1 MDEALRDPRGG
12 PSGLGVWLRGAR
24 PRTLVASICP
34 VLVGTAVAASGGRL
48 VPWRALAVLVVSVAI
63 QVGVNYANDYS
74 DGVRG
79 TDTPARV
86 GPVRLVASGLASPSR
101 VKLAAV
107 LAFAVAGLGAVAIL
121 LANNIRDLDGDRAAG
136 KRTLVVRLG
145 RARSRSLF
153 LVTVVAMFVVV
164 ALIGVALVGAFEVGG
179 VAGVGDQREGCRRA
193 DRLRHALGDAGEL
206 LVPRPGDQQGGWAQ
220 GGQPVPQW
228 LLRAG
233 AVQPQAG
240 GEALRGVGEPPGPP
254 GPLRREGGEQRL
266 GEPAVQEALQPDPFE
281 LRGERVVGGLARGPD
296 HRVVQA
302 GRASS
307 RDRRRRRPPPP
318 AARRPSRSRPAA
330 AWSRRGPAG
339 RPGRA
344 RGGRAAAW
352 PGAPWR
358 RASG

>member
-107 LAFAVAGLGAVAIL
+107 LAFAVAGFAGLALALAVDPRLLLVGVVCVAAAVLYTGGPRPYGYAGFGELAVLVFFGLVATTGTAYVQTERLEGLALAASVPVGLGAVAIL

-164 ALIGVALVGAFEVGG
+164 ALIGVA
-179 VAGVGDQREGCRRA
+179 
-193 DRLRHALGDAGEL
+193 
-206 LVPRPGDQQGGWAQ
+206 
-220 GGQPVPQW
+220 
-228 LLRAG
+228 
-233 AVQPQAG
+233 
-240 GEALRGVGEPPGPP
+240 
-254 GPLRREGGEQRL
+254 
-266 GEPAVQEALQPDPFE
+266 
-281 LRGERVVGGLARGPD
+281 
-296 HRVVQA
+296 
-302 GRASS
+302 
-307 RDRRRRRPPPP
+307 
-318 AARRPSRSRPAA
+318 RPAA
-330 AWSRRGPAG
+330 LAALAAVPLAVAPVRLVRHRQDGPGLVAALAG
-339 RPGRA
+339 TA
-344 RGGRAAAW
+344 RLQLAVCTLLAIGLW
-352 PGAPWR
+352 L
-358 RASG
+358 S